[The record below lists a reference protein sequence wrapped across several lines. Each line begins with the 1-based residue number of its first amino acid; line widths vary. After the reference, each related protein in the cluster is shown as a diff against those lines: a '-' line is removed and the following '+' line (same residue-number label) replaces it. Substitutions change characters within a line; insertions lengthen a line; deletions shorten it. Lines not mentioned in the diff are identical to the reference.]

1 MATGDLGTAGR
12 GADLSLT
19 LRFRRLVPRLSS
31 AFSPIMAWRCSAST
45 NVELIENMA
54 RRGLINSARV
64 RNVREIHRSA
74 DRLIS
79 VSEPAPQAMKQVDRA
94 NYVIDKRDA
103 YDDAPQWVPISL
115 LKQSLS
121 PITPAKAH
129 RPRCNNLRP
138 THARP
143 RVGIPF
149 DLPSSWVEGSRRRQR
164 LGLPHRHISS
174 SRLSWEWTTNGEGC
188 RY

>member
-19 LRFRRLVPRLSS
+19 LRFRRLVSRLPS

-79 VSEPAPQAMKQVDRA
+79 VSEPTPQAMKQVDRA

-103 YDDAPQWVPISL
+103 YDDAPQWVPIS
-115 LKQSLS
+115 
-121 PITPAKAH
+121 
-129 RPRCNNLRP
+129 
-138 THARP
+138 
-143 RVGIPF
+143 
-149 DLPSSWVEGSRRRQR
+149 PS
-164 LGLPHRHISS
+164 
-174 SRLSWEWTTNGEGC
+174 
-188 RY
+188 